1 MKTETNGKKDHSG
14 DIAISQQYIY
24 FDKTLILI
32 INILKY
38 LTEND
43 KESQ

>member
-14 DIAISQQYIY
+14 DIAISQYIY